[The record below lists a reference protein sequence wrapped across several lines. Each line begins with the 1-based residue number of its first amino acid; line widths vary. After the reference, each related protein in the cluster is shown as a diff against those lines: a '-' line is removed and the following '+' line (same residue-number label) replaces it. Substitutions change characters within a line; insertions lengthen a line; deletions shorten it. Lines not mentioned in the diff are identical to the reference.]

1 MDDSSLTRSFASVTV
16 STPNLSPASAS
27 RDLLDSQQSRKR
39 PPLSPGKTD
48 KPEAKQH
55 AVDSDQFKTSP
66 TIHELLR
73 ALKQSCSEHTK
84 LMNTI
89 TSPQYYRAHALYL
102 QYKYG
107 NYADLYLNNA
117 VCRGLNDREVDAW
130 VQLHRT
136 ISQDAFA
143 KLVAISEDLGHKR
156 PGLFLSPSLSLIFS
170 HCFWPW
176 LSR

>member
-1 MDDSSLTRSFASVTV
+1 
-16 STPNLSPASAS
+16 
-27 RDLLDSQQSRKR
+27 
-39 PPLSPGKTD
+39 
-48 KPEAKQH
+48 
-55 AVDSDQFKTSP
+55 
-66 TIHELLR
+66 
-73 ALKQSCSEHTK
+73 
-84 LMNTI
+84 MNTI

-117 VCRGLNDREVDAW
+117 VRRGLNDREVDAW

-143 KLVAISEDLGHKR
+143 KLVAISEDLGRKN
-156 PGLFLSPSLSLIFS
+156 PGPFLSPSLSFIFS

-176 LSR
+176 LSH